1 MIALASICSHIPE
14 SRDNAQISESGLVEG
29 GRSPPMEVLV
39 LIASAM
45 VSFSAAYIF
54 LPWLIRSLR
63 GTSLVG
69 KDLNKPHGPLVPEM
83 GGVAVILGFY
93 VGIAVL
99 VALVAPVS
107 SAGLFFAAL
116 SSCLGAGAVGLMDD
130 MFRLRKRSKAILPF
144 VLSLPLGA
152 AIYAARNTVLLGVD
166 IGILMALAVPLGVTS
181 ASNAANMLEGFN
193 GLGAGLGVIMTV
205 SLILLSV
212 ITGAQEGLFL
222 LFPLL
227 GALAAFL
234 WFNRYP
240 ARVFPG
246 DSMTLFTGATIA
258 CAAIISSPS
267 LKTFGALLFVPMIAE
282 FVLKFRGHFQ
292 GENYGKV
299 RPDGRLV
306 WQGRV
311 ESLAHAIMKWKPLR
325 EWEIVL
331 VLWAIETLVCALVIV
346 AVVTSA

>member
-1 MIALASICSHIPE
+1 MDL
-14 SRDNAQISESGLVEG
+14 
-29 GRSPPMEVLV
+29 LV
-39 LIASAM
+39 LLASAM
-45 VSFSAAYIF
+45 VSFIAVCLF
-54 LPWLIRSLR
+54 LPWLIKSLR
-63 GTSLVG
+63 GTTLVG
-69 KDLNKPHGPLVPEM
+69 KDLNKPHSPLVPEM
-83 GGVAVILGFY
+83 GGIAVILGFY
-93 VGIAVL
+93 VG
-99 VALVAPVS
+99 VALLVGLAVPVAS
-107 SAGLFFAAL
+107 NGLFFAAL
-116 SSCLGAGAVGLMDD
+116 SSCLGAGIVGLMDD

-144 VLSLPLGA
+144 VLALPLGA
-152 AIYAARNTVLLGVD
+152 VVYASKNTVLLGVD
-166 IGILMALAVPLGVTS
+166 IGILMAIAVPLGVTS

-193 GLGAGLGVIMTV
+193 GLGAGLGIIMTS
-205 SLILLSV
+205 SLIVLAMIV
-212 ITGAQEGLFL
+212 GAQEGLFL